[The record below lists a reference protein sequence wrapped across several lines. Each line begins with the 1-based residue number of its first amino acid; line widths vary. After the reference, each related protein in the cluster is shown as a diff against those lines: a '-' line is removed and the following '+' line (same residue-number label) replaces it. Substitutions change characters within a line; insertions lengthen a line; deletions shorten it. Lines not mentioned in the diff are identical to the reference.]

1 MKSYRFFM
9 LFSKVLKFFDM
20 LEDRIRHWLGRR
32 PILYA
37 LIGLLGIVLIWRGIW
52 RLADEL
58 NLNSWLSILIG
69 AIVLLSSGLLVAIVI
84 GDEVLISAWR
94 GRRKVTELS
103 LEETLTLAEKVDE
116 IKKLLVKIEGQLGAV
131 KKGEEKIE
139 KNLDVI
145 ERKENKIERE
155 IDEGKN
161 F

>member
-1 MKSYRFFM
+1 M
-9 LFSKVLKFFDM
+9 
-20 LEDRIRHWLGRR
+20 
-32 PILYA
+32 
-37 LIGLLGIVLIWRGIW
+37 
-52 RLADEL
+52 
-58 NLNSWLSILIG
+58 
-69 AIVLLSSGLLVAIVI
+69 
-84 GDEVLISAWR
+84 LISAWR

-116 IKKLLVKIEGQLGAV
+116 IKKLLVKIEGQLGTV

-161 F
+161 S

>member
-1 MKSYRFFM
+1 
-9 LFSKVLKFFDM
+9 M
-20 LEDRIRHWLGRR
+20 LEDKIRHWLSHW

-37 LIGLLGIVLIWRGIW
+37 LVGILGIVLIWRGIW
-52 RLADEL
+52 HLADNV
-58 NLNSWLSILIG
+58 NLNSGLSIFIG
-69 AIVLLSSGLLVAIVI
+69 AVILLLSGLLVAIAI

-116 IKKLLVKIEGQLGAV
+116 IKKLLVKIEGQLGTV

-161 F
+161 S

>member
-1 MKSYRFFM
+1 
-9 LFSKVLKFFDM
+9 M

-116 IKKLLVKIEGQLGAV
+116 IKKLLVKIEGQLGTV